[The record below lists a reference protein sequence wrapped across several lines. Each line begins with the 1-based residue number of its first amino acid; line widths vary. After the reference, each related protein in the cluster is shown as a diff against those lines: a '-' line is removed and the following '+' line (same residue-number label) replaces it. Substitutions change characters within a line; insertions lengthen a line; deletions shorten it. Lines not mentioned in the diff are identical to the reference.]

1 MLAPSVA
8 YRPRA
13 GPAAVLHEVVRD
25 HLEEFLQVARAHG
38 DGVGVPGLH
47 GDRRAMAVGGTWK
60 EALLMNEFLLD
71 DTAREIQ
78 QKARE
83 FVRTAVDPE
92 YLRRMDR
99 DEIRYPRELY
109 ESYARRRLLGL
120 RFPTRYGGGGADWV
134 TECAAMQE
142 IGALGMAAGC
152 AYVMPSIVGEALM
165 RFGTEDQ
172 KQRYLRPMLDGKLV
186 AAEALTEPRGG
197 SDFFGASSRA
207 EDEGDHFLVRGMKRF
222 IVGAEGADF
231 FLAYVRTNPNDDAP
245 PHERISTLLIDRGP
259 GVEVK
264 YLYGLMGTRGG
275 GTGRVVF
282 RDVMVPKENLVGP
295 LHGGALVFNTM
306 MIPER
311 LCSAAPCTGAMKAT
325 LDVAMNYADRRKAF
339 GRPIRKF
346 QAVSFMVAEAQTKLD
361 ASRAMI
367 YQAARAADA
376 EASNVRRIV
385 SETKKFVTEAAWDVT
400 NLAMQITGG
409 IGYTDV
415 YPIERAVRDSRLAQI
430 WTGTNEIMSTMIQHD
445 LYAEFH
451 RERGR
456 YRDFE
461 RDAMHDDETEKIFD
475 DDDMWRI
482 YDAGR

>member
-1 MLAPSVA
+1 
-8 YRPRA
+8 
-13 GPAAVLHEVVRD
+13 
-25 HLEEFLQVARAHG
+25 
-38 DGVGVPGLH
+38 
-47 GDRRAMAVGGTWK
+47 
-60 EALLMNEFLLD
+60 MNEFMLD
-71 DTAREIQ
+71 DKGRMIQ
-78 QKARE
+78 EKVRE
-83 FVRTAVDPE
+83 FVKNEIDPE

-109 ESYARRRLLGL
+109 ALYAKHHLLGL
-120 RFPTRYGGGGADWV
+120 RFPRKYGGREMSWV
-134 TECAAMQE
+134 AECAAMEE
-142 IGALGMAAGC
+142 IGCLGMAAGC
-152 AYVMPSIVGEALM
+152 SFVMPSIVGEALNTY
-165 RFGTEDQ
+165 GTERQ
-172 KQRYLRPMLDGKLV
+172 KEDYLAPMLAGKLV

-207 EDEGDHFLVRGMKRF
+207 EDHGDHFTVRGVKRF

-231 FLAYVRTNPNDDAP
+231 FLAYVRTNLAADAP
-245 PHERISTLLIDRGP
+245 PHQRISAMIIDRGP

-282 RDVMVPKENLVGP
+282 RDVEVPKANLIGP

-311 LCSAAPCTGAMKAT
+311 LCSAAPCPGGMQAS

-346 QAVSFMVAEAQTKLD
+346 QAVSFMVAQAQTLID

-367 YQAARAADA
+367 YQAACAADCQA
-376 EASNVRRIV
+376 PNVRRIV
-385 SETKKFVTEAAWDVT
+385 SEAKRFVTEAAWEAV

-415 YPIERAVRDSRLAQI
+415 YPIERAVRDIRLAQI
-430 WTGTNEIMSTMIQHD
+430 WTGSNEIMSAMIQHD
-445 LYAEFH
+445 LFEEF
-451 RERGR
+451 RARRGR
-456 YRDFE
+456 SRDFE
-461 RDAMHDDETEKIFD
+461 KDAMHADDSEKIFD
-475 DDDMWRI
+475 DDDMWRV
-482 YDAGR
+482 YDQQK

>member
-1 MLAPSVA
+1 
-8 YRPRA
+8 
-13 GPAAVLHEVVRD
+13 
-25 HLEEFLQVARAHG
+25 
-38 DGVGVPGLH
+38 
-47 GDRRAMAVGGTWK
+47 
-60 EALLMNEFLLD
+60 MNEFMLD
-71 DTAREIQ
+71 DRGREIQ
-78 QKARE
+78 GKARE
-83 FVRTAVDPE
+83 FVKHEVDPE

-99 DEIRYPRELY
+99 DDIRYPRELY
-109 ESYARRRLLGL
+109 EAYARHRLLGL
-120 RFPTRYGGGGADWV
+120 RFPVQYGGGGTDWV

-152 AYVMPSIVGEALM
+152 SFVMPSIVGEALM
-165 RFGTEDQ
+165 TFGTEAQ
-172 KQRYLRPMLDGKLV
+172 KQCYLRPMLEGRLV
-186 AAEALTEPRGG
+186 SAEALTEPRGG

-207 EDEGDHFLVRGMKRF
+207 EDRGDHFVVRGMKRF

-231 FLAYVRTNPNDDAP
+231 FLAYVRTNHDESAA
-245 PHERISTLLIDRGP
+245 PHERISTLIIDRGP

-282 RDVMVPKENLVGP
+282 RDVEVPKANLVGP
-295 LHGGALVFNTM
+295 LHGGAMVFNAM
-306 MIPER
+306 MVPER
-311 LCSAAPCTGAMKAT
+311 LCSAAPCTGGMKAT

-346 QAVSFMVAEAQTKLD
+346 QAVSFMIAEAQTKLD

-367 YQAARAADA
+367 YQAARAADVQA
-376 EASNVRRIV
+376 PSLRRIV
-385 SETKKFVTEAAWDVT
+385 SETKKFVTEAAWDVV
-400 NLAMQITGG
+400 NLSMQITGG

-415 YPIERAVRDSRLAQI
+415 YPIERAVRDTRLAQI

-451 RERGR
+451 AERGR

-461 RDAMHDDETEKIFD
+461 RDAMHADDTEKIFD
-475 DDDMWRI
+475 DDDMWKV
-482 YDAGR
+482 YDAGK